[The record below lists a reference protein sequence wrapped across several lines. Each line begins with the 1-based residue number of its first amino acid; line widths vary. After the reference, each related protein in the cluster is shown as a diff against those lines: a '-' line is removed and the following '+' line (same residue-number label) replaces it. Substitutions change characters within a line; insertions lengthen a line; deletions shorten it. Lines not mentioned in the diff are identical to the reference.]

1 VQERAWD
8 VTVQRARALAEEAGS
23 LVKAGRGLDPQ
34 WLGPA
39 AAWLSHDAPTWEA
52 MTGAVPDERAYRL
65 LVSSLHL
72 EAWLICWPPGGRLE
86 LHDHGGASGALEVVS
101 GSLRETYLTPGAT
114 RPRTRNLAAGDG
126 VAFDGDY
133 LHDVINRDQVLATS
147 VHVYGAAT
155 RSMSFYRLHPS
166 SRGARPAG
174 PVEPAVSVDPQTASR
189 DRLGA

>member
-1 VQERAWD
+1 MQEPVWD
-8 VTVQRARALAEEAGS
+8 LTVQRARALAEEAGS
-23 LVKAGRGLDPQ
+23 LVKAGHALDPH

-39 AAWLSHDAPTWEA
+39 VAWLAHDAPKWEA

-101 GSLRETYLTPGAT
+101 GTLGETYLTPGVS
-114 RPRTRNLAAGDG
+114 RPRTRNLAAGEG
-126 VAFDGDY
+126 SAFHGDY
-133 LHDVINRDQVLATS
+133 VHDVINRGEVLTTS

-155 RSMSFYRLHPS
+155 RSMSFYRMHPS
-166 SRGARPAG
+166 SRDAWPVG
-174 PVEPAVSVDPQTASR
+174 PVEPAVSVDQQTASR
-189 DRLGA
+189 DKLGA